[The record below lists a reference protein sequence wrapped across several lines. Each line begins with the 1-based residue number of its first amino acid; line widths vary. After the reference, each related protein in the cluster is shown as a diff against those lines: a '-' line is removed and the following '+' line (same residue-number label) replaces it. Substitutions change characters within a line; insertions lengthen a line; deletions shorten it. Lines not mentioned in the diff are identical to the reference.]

1 MALHVKFEDHEIP
14 ELKQLLNRAL
24 NCWDPKDAPKWAFDL
39 DAIVEAKLNHR
50 KEDTNGPGTTYK

>member
-1 MALHVKFEDHEIP
+1 MALQIKFEDHELP

-39 DAIVEAKLNHR
+39 DAIVDAKLNNL
-50 KEDTNGPGTTYK
+50 KEISNDVGTTGS